1 MPVSNPERH
10 TGASSLWA
18 MKFVFEFLEP
28 IDSSF
33 RIKSIM
39 TLNRLFQCTVLALL
53 GSTSTLVA
61 GEKYKIES
69 VFSSVLFKVR
79 HMQTAN
85 AWGRF
90 NEIAGL
96 LDYDAADPTKSKL
109 ELTINP
115 SSIDTNSEKRDEHL
129 VGPDFFNAKEFDKI
143 TFKSTSIKKVGEKDY
158 ELTGDLTM
166 LGVTKTVTA
175 KGEFYGE
182 GKSPKGDK
190 IVGAEATFKVKRT
203 DFGMNYGVPNIGDE
217 VTLIVSVEALEAK

>member
-1 MPVSNPERH
+1 
-10 TGASSLWA
+10 
-18 MKFVFEFLEP
+18 MKFVFVILERVE
-28 IDSSF
+28 SSV
-33 RIKSIM
+33 RMSLIM
-39 TLNRLFQCTVLALL
+39 TLNRFFRIAVLALL

-69 VFSSVLFKVR
+69 VFSSVLFKIQ

-90 NEIAGL
+90 NEIDGS
-96 LDYDAADPTKSKL
+96 LDYDAADPTKSTL

-115 SSIDTNSEKRDEHL
+115 ASVDTNSEKRDQHL

-143 TFKSTSIKKVGEKDY
+143 AFKSTSIKKVGEKEY

-166 LGVTKTVTA
+166 LGVTKSVTA

-182 GKSPKGDK
+182 GKGPKGDK

>member
-1 MPVSNPERH
+1 M
-10 TGASSLWA
+10 AWI
-18 MKFVFEFLEP
+18 MKRPRFL
-28 IDSSF
+28 
-33 RIKSIM
+33 KV
-39 TLNRLFQCTVLALL
+39 TLLALL
-53 GSTSTLVA
+53 ASTSGLLA
-61 GEKYKIES
+61 GEKFKIES

-90 NEIAGL
+90 NKIDGS
-96 LDYDAADPTKSKL
+96 LDYDATDPTKSVL
-109 ELTINP
+109 EITIDP
-115 SSIDTNSEKRDEHL
+115 KSVDTNSEKRDQHL

-143 TFKSTSIKKVGEKDY
+143 TFKSKSIKKVSDERY

-175 KGEFYGE
+175 TGEFYGE

-190 IVGAEATFKVKRT
+190 IVGAEATFKVKRS
-203 DFGMNYGVPNIGDE
+203 DFGMTYGVPNIGDE

>member
-1 MPVSNPERH
+1 
-10 TGASSLWA
+10 
-18 MKFVFEFLEP
+18 MKFVFVGLERAG
-28 IDSSF
+28 SSV
-33 RIKSIM
+33 RMSGIM
-39 TLNRLFQCTVLALL
+39 TLNRLFQFTVLALL
-53 GSTSTLVA
+53 GSTSSLVA
-61 GEKYKIES
+61 GEKFKIES

-90 NEIAGL
+90 NEIAGS
-96 LDYDAADPTKSKL
+96 LDYDAADPTKSTL

-115 SSIDTNSEKRDEHL
+115 ASVDTNSEKRDQHL

-143 TFKSTSIKKVGEKDY
+143 SFKSTSIKKITEKEY

-166 LGVTKTVTA
+166 LGVTKSVTA

>member
-1 MPVSNPERH
+1 
-10 TGASSLWA
+10 
-18 MKFVFEFLEP
+18 MKRPRFL
-28 IDSSF
+28 
-33 RIKSIM
+33 KV
-39 TLNRLFQCTVLALL
+39 TLLALL
-53 GSTSTLVA
+53 ASTSGLLA
-61 GEKYKIES
+61 GEKFKIES

-90 NEIAGL
+90 NKIDGA
-96 LDYDAADPTKSKL
+96 LDYDAADPTKSVL
-109 ELTINP
+109 QITIDP
-115 SSIDTNSEKRDEHL
+115 KSVDTNSEKRDQHL

-143 TFKSTSIKKVGEKDY
+143 TFKSKSIKKVSDERY

-175 KGEFYGE
+175 TGEFYGE

-190 IVGAEATFKVKRT
+190 IVGAEATFKVKRS
-203 DFGMNYGVPNIGDE
+203 DFGMSYGVPNIGDE

>member
-1 MPVSNPERH
+1 V
-10 TGASSLWA
+10 AL
-18 MKFVFEFLEP
+18 
-28 IDSSF
+28 
-33 RIKSIM
+33 
-39 TLNRLFQCTVLALL
+39 LALL
-53 GSTSTLVA
+53 ASTSGLLA
-61 GEKYKIES
+61 GEKFKIES

-90 NEIAGL
+90 NKIDGS
-96 LDYDAADPTKSKL
+96 LDYEAADPTKSVL
-109 ELTINP
+109 EITIDP
-115 SSIDTNSEKRDEHL
+115 TSIDTNSKKRDQHL

-143 TFKSTSIKKVGEKDY
+143 TFKSKSIKKVSDKGY

-175 KGEFYGE
+175 TGEFYGE

-203 DFGMNYGVPNIGDE
+203 DFGMNFGIPNIGDE
-217 VTLIVSVEALEAK
+217 ITLIVSVEALEAK

>member
-1 MPVSNPERH
+1 MIRPR
-10 TGASSLWA
+10 
-18 MKFVFEFLEP
+18 FL
-28 IDSSF
+28 
-33 RIKSIM
+33 KV
-39 TLNRLFQCTVLALL
+39 TLLALL
-53 GSTSTLVA
+53 ASTSGLLA
-61 GEKYKIES
+61 GEKFTIES

-90 NEIAGL
+90 NKIDGS
-96 LDYDAADPTKSKL
+96 LDYNAADPTKSVL
-109 ELTINP
+109 EITIDP
-115 SSIDTNSEKRDEHL
+115 RSVDTNSKKRDQHL

-143 TFKSTSIKKVGEKDY
+143 TFKSKSIKKVSDKGY

-175 KGEFYGE
+175 TGEFYGE

-190 IVGAEATFKVKRT
+190 IVGAEATFTVKRT

>member
-1 MPVSNPERH
+1 MA
-10 TGASSLWA
+10 GI
-18 MKFVFEFLEP
+18 MKRPRFL
-28 IDSSF
+28 
-33 RIKSIM
+33 KV
-39 TLNRLFQCTVLALL
+39 TLLALL
-53 GSTSTLVA
+53 ASTSGLLA
-61 GEKYKIES
+61 GEKFKIES

-90 NEIAGL
+90 NKIDGA
-96 LDYDAADPTKSKL
+96 LDYDAADPTKSVL
-109 ELTINP
+109 QITIDP
-115 SSIDTNSEKRDEHL
+115 KSVDTNSEKRDQHL

-143 TFKSTSIKKVGEKDY
+143 TFKSKSIKKVSDERY

-175 KGEFYGE
+175 TGEFYGE

-190 IVGAEATFKVKRT
+190 IVGAEATFKVKRS
-203 DFGMNYGVPNIGDE
+203 DFGMSYGVPNIGDE